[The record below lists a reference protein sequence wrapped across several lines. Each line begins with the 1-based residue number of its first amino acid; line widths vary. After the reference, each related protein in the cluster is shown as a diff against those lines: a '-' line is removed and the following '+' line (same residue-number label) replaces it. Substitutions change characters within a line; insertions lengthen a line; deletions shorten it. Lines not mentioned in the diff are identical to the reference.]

1 MPAPRNRNAR
11 RVSSTRPGA
20 KPGATLTTRST
31 QAADKRWRR
40 DARPEALRAAVHRT
54 KGLRWSASL
63 LELLIEELYIDESIE
78 ALLGQ
83 HPHALPTRRYPE
95 AIAVALILRHSWRA
109 DDLACIIERLGLNR
123 GTRARRKST
132 ANASR
137 AVRRRVRIDR
147 PADVELGA
155 RRRPEVKARLV
166 ELTRPCLPDDILDA
180 GAYRTAAFLAGS

>member
-11 RVSSTRPGA
+11 RVSSTRLGA

-40 DARPEALRAAVHRT
+40 DARPDALRAAVRRT

-78 ALLGQ
+78 ALLGDQ
-83 HPHALPTRRYPE
+83 PHALPTHRYPE

-109 DDLACIIERLGLNR
+109 DDLACIVERLGLKR
-123 GTRARRKST
+123 VGSVRRKAAAQS
-132 ANASR
+132 SR
-137 AVRRRVRIDR
+137 AVRRR
-147 PADVELGA
+147 A
-155 RRRPEVKARLV
+155 
-166 ELTRPCLPDDILDA
+166 
-180 GAYRTAAFLAGS
+180 

>member
-1 MPAPRNRNAR
+1 M
-11 RVSSTRPGA
+11 
-20 KPGATLTTRST
+20 TRST

-78 ALLGQ
+78 TLLGE

-109 DDLACIIERLGLNR
+109 DDLACIVERLGLNQ
-123 GTRARRKST
+123 GTRVRRKST
-132 ANASR
+132 ADASR
-137 AVRRRVRIDR
+137 GVRRR
-147 PADVELGA
+147 A
-155 RRRPEVKARLV
+155 
-166 ELTRPCLPDDILDA
+166 
-180 GAYRTAAFLAGS
+180 

>member
-20 KPGATLTTRST
+20 KPGATRTARST

-40 DARPEALRAAVHRT
+40 DARPEALRAAVRRT

-78 ALLGQ
+78 ALLGE
-83 HPHALPTRRYPE
+83 HPQALPRRRYPE

-109 DDLACIIERLGLNR
+109 DDLACIIERLALNR
-123 GTRARRKST
+123 GTRARRKSIAGT
-132 ANASR
+132 ST
-137 AVRRRVRIDR
+137 AVRRRV
-147 PADVELGA
+147 
-155 RRRPEVKARLV
+155 
-166 ELTRPCLPDDILDA
+166 
-180 GAYRTAAFLAGS
+180 